1 MHVFVGHA
9 VYISFC
15 MASKCFLYCSSS
27 LKVRKITTVLI
38 IAIIKCFFISQ
49 VDSSNSF
56 FFHFIQQHLS
66 NKTIMIN
73 CKYFTHK
80 KEAEKNSCF
89 NLGRFVTKVARR
101 LFLRLI
107 IRLCTIWTF
116 KECQVIPQRRF
127 LVSYIDLVMMK

>member
-38 IAIIKCFFISQ
+38 IAIIKCFFYITSRFIKFI
-49 VDSSNSF
+49 F
-56 FFHFIQQHLS
+56 FFISFSSIYQIKQVSTSH
-66 NKTIMIN
+66 T
-73 CKYFTHK
+73 K
-80 KEAEKNSCF
+80 KRQKKNSCF

-107 IRLCTIWTF
+107 IRIYTIWTF
-116 KECQVIPQRRF
+116 KEC
-127 LVSYIDLVMMK
+127 

>member
-38 IAIIKCFFISQ
+38 IAIIKCFFLYHKQIHQ
-49 VDSSNSF
+49 IHF
-56 FFHFIQQHLS
+56 FFISFSSIYQIKQVSTSH
-66 NKTIMIN
+66 T
-73 CKYFTHK
+73 K
-80 KEAEKNSCF
+80 KRQKKNSCF

-116 KECQVIPQRRF
+116 KERQVKPSEEFFSFIYQS
-127 LVSYIDLVMMK
+127 SYDEITH